1 MLSLLLAA
9 LFFVGIHLVVA
20 GTALRDRLIARLGAG
35 PYRGLFSLASVAG
48 IVWLCVAYDQAPVIV
63 TWGTLVGLKPIAL
76 AGMLLAFGFAML
88 GLTTPSPTAA
98 GGEALLGRGGAPI
111 GIQRVTRHPFLWGVA
126 LWAAIH
132 LAVNGDL
139 ASLLL
144 FGSLGLLAL
153 LGTVSIDRKRQ
164 RAFGLA
170 WQEFAAA
177 TSNLPFLAIAQGRNR
192 LRLGEHR
199 PWQWLA
205 VLAGFGALLAVHA
218 RLFGVSPLPG

>member
-139 ASLLL
+139 ASL
-144 FGSLGLLAL
+144 
-153 LGTVSIDRKRQ
+153 DRKRQ
-164 RAFGLA
+164 RAFGPA
-170 WQEFAAA
+170 WQGFAAA
-177 TSNLPFLAIAQGRNR
+177 TSNLPFLAIARGRNR

-205 VLAGFGALLAVHA
+205 VLAAFGALLAVHA

>member
-9 LFFVGIHLVVA
+9 MCFVGIHLLVA
-20 GTALRDRLIARLGAG
+20 GTALRDRLIARLGSGA
-35 PYRGLFSLASVAG
+35 YRGLFSLASLGG
-48 IVWLCVAYDQAPVIV
+48 IVWLCLAYNRAPVIV
-63 TWGTLVGLKPIAL
+63 TWGTMVGLKPAAL
-76 AGMLLAFGFAML
+76 AGMLVAVGFVVL
-88 GLTTPSPTAA
+88 GLTTPSPTAV
-98 GGEALLGRGGAPI
+98 GGEAMLGRTPDPI

-153 LGTVSIDRKRQ
+153 LGTVSIDRKR
-164 RAFGLA
+164 RRVLGPA
-170 WQEFAAA
+170 WDGFAAA
-177 TSNLPFLAIAQGRNR
+177 TSNLPFRAIAQGRAR
-192 LRLGEHR
+192 LRLGKHR

-205 VLAGFGALLAVHA
+205 VLAAFGALVAVHA
-218 RLFGVSPLPG
+218 HLFGVSPLPG